1 MRRPEG
7 PLCLK
12 ASRQRVPEFRSTNS
26 STTTGGFHTFV
37 PHPSRSRHTRKKMQ
51 KHATAAFDSTL
62 RHIPTR
68 ETRTPLATLAG
79 SSSHFQAVTARHLFL
94 ALSVGLMRI
103 LETSGSHFGSHCVR
117 ACIRLR
123 GSILH
128 KKPSCRDTWHL
139 GPPMNY
145 TAALRN
151 ASGLAFMGVQI

>member
-1 MRRPEG
+1 MAVSSRVNIACVRRPEG
-7 PLCLK
+7 PLSLK

-26 STTTGGFHTFV
+26 STTTGGLHTFV
-37 PHPSRSRHTRKKMQ
+37 HHPSRSKHTRKMQ
-51 KHATAAFDSTL
+51 KRATAAFDSTL

-68 ETRTPLATLAG
+68 ETHTPLSTLAG

-94 ALSVGLMRI
+94 PLSVGLMRI

-128 KKPSCRDTWHL
+128 KNP
-139 GPPMNY
+139 
-145 TAALRN
+145 
-151 ASGLAFMGVQI
+151 LAVIHGIWGRR